1 MSTDVKTSLE
11 KIRAESYKIER
22 ELDTLRRV
30 NAAASSDMLAKLL
43 RAKVKEQHTNE
54 TAKIARIMIEA
65 GYGRG
70 FTEHYFAKRLKIKVC
85 DARDILSALCECGFI
100 EEYQA
105 TQSFWAY
112 RIAMEA
118 L

>member
-1 MSTDVKTSLE
+1 MRDVKENLK
-11 KIRAESYKIER
+11 KIRAECDRIEH

-30 NAAASSDMLAKLL
+30 NATASADMLAKLL
-43 RAKVKEQHTNE
+43 RAKVKQHHADSA
-54 TAKIARIMIEA
+54 AKIARIMIEA
-65 GYGRG
+65 GYGHG
-70 FTEHYFAKRLKIKVC
+70 FTEQYFSKRLKLKVC
-85 DARDILSALCECGFI
+85 DAQDILTALCKCGFI

-112 RIAMEA
+112 RIALEA